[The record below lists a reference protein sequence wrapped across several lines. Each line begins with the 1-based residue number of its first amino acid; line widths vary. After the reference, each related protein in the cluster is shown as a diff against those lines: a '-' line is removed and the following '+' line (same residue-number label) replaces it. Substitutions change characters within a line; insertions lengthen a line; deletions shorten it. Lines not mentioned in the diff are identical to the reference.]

1 MATDATQVTADSAV
15 PATPA
20 PLPGTNLVQVRAR
33 VDALSAAPPGASIWI
48 QQINLHAQFSPQI
61 DPAHAHQPRDIARSN
76 GCWSAPWPWQA
87 RAAAAFQV
95 VQPGAWGPGID
106 VARGPQHLGMEVV
119 LEWQGADG
127 ESHTESVTAFAD
139 GQQSLAIDWQ
149 APRDYTFDVAVV
161 DDGGARRL
169 AVTLV

>member
-1 MATDATQVTADSAV
+1 
-15 PATPA
+15 
-20 PLPGTNLVQVRAR
+20 
-33 VDALSAAPPGASIWI
+33 
-48 QQINLHAQFSPQI
+48 
-61 DPAHAHQPRDIARSN
+61 
-76 GCWSAPWPWQA
+76 
-87 RAAAAFQV
+87 
-95 VQPGAWGPGID
+95 
-106 VARGPQHLGMEVV
+106 V